1 METIRIKDKQF
12 DLFIPEQQLREAIAR
27 LAARIKA
34 DLDGRNPLYVCI
46 LNGAY
51 MFAAELMR
59 ELNTTDELTFARYS
73 SYKGLNSTGT
83 LNEIMPLEPEL
94 YRGRTVVL
102 LEDVIDSGLTMY
114 TLMNK
119 LRAGGALDVRLAT
132 MLFKPSSLAYNF
144 DPDYVGMTI
153 PDVFIVGHGLDYLGE
168 GRALR
173 DVYKLSH

>member
-12 DLFIPEQQLREAIAR
+12 DLFITEQQLREAIAR
-27 LAARIKA
+27 MAVRIKA
-34 DLDGRNPLYVCI
+34 DLDGRNPLFVCI

-51 MFAAELMR
+51 MFAADLMR
-59 ELNTTDELTFARYS
+59 ELDGPYELTFARYS

-83 LNEIMPLEPEL
+83 LNEIMPLEPEI

-102 LEDVIDSGLTMY
+102 LEDTIDSGLTMY
-114 TLMNK
+114 TVMNK

-132 MLFKPSSLAYNF
+132 MLFKPSLLAYNF
-144 DPDYVGMTI
+144 DPDYVGITI
-153 PDVFIVGHGLDYLGE
+153 PDVFVVGRGLDYLGQ

-173 DVYKLSH
+173 DIYKLIH